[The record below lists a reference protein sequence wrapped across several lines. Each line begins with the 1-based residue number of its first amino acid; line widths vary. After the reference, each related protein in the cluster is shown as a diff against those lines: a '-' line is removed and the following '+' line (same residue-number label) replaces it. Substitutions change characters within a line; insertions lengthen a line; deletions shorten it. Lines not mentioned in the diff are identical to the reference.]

1 MIDVIEHFLED
12 EISSQELYEEIYS
25 FITSFHIR
33 SGEFEA
39 NYHIIKKMDQINFF
53 IYAENIFPDDH
64 HREIP
69 YGVAIYKRSLIKA
82 INKYAQLQGFTVMD
96 YADHEADNI
105 L

>member
-1 MIDVIEHFLED
+1 MINVMERFLES
-12 EISSQELYEEIYS
+12 EISSQKLYEDIYS

-39 NYHIIKKMDQINFF
+39 NYYIIKKMDQINFF

-69 YGVAIYKRSLIKA
+69 YSTSIYSNHLIKA
-82 INKYAQLQGFTVMD
+82 INEYAQLQGFTVMD
-96 YADHEADNI
+96 YADH
-105 L
+105 